1 MKNLTVNEA
10 IELAANLGFDSEDL
24 KAAFDISKMEN
35 EKIACAFLLIAMED
49 K

>member
-1 MKNLTVNEA
+1 MKNLTVNAA

-24 KAAFDISKMEN
+24 KAASDISKMEN
-35 EKIACAFLLIAMED
+35 EKIACAFLLIAMEE